1 MSTIM
6 TTSPRK
12 ASAVM
17 QRLLAVALVAFT
29 PFLIPAHAT
38 DLSLG
43 YDANGNVNSKTT
55 PSGTTT
61 FNYDA
66 LDRVQTEA
74 GPAGARTHVYDPNG
88 NRTSDTAGTTAAY
101 TPNTDKL
108 QTINGITVTL
118 DASGNLTRDGT
129 YIYVWNALNQLV
141 ELHKADNTL
150 IASYFYDY
158 QNRRSRKVT
167 TVAAPQG
174 ASTTYYTYDEQSHLI
189 AETGPNNQPFATYVW
204 NGDTLTGFIT
214 YQPTRTVY
222 TVQVDQLGSPFQV
235 RTLAGTVVW
244 RWESE
249 AYGKTQ
255 PNQDV
260 DGDGTQLTLN
270 LRFPGQYY
278 DPESGLHYNLN
289 RYYSPKLARYL
300 TPDPIGLAGGVNNYQ
315 YGLGSPLMQVDPLG
329 LTSDDVLLGGGSAR
343 PPIGVVNLSAQ
354 AQRQLAQQLT
364 RALRDLNRKKSY
376 QTYTRYN
383 PKTGQCYSGRT
394 SGYDDPETNVRNRSY
409 GQALLNEEGF
419 LPGVLDKSSDSYN
432 AIRGREQQMIEI
444 NGGAQS
450 SGGFSRNKIN
460 GISSLNPAGPLL
472 YIPAATSEF
481 GTPVPAGRCTCQ

>member
-17 QRLLAVALVAFT
+17 QLLLAVALIAFA
-29 PFLIPAHAT
+29 PFLVPAHAT
-38 DLSLG
+38 DLGLG
-43 YDANGNVNSKTT
+43 YDANGNVNSRTT

-66 LDRVQTEA
+66 LDRVQNEA

-118 DASGNLTRDGT
+118 DASGNLTADGT
-129 YIYVWNALNQLV
+129 YLYVWNALNQLA

-150 IASYFYDY
+150 IASYYYDY

-167 TVAAPQG
+167 TTAAPQG
-174 ASTTYYTYDEQSHLI
+174 ATTTYYSYDGQNHLI
-189 AETGPNNQPFATYVW
+189 AETGPGNQPIATYVW

-235 RTLAGTVVW
+235 RTLTGTVVW

-300 TPDPIGLAGGVNNYQ
+300 TPDPIGLAGGANVFGYVKQNPLNYSDPK
-315 YGLGSPLMQVDPLG
+315 GLCGPLTPLCIWIAANAPE
-329 LTSDDVLLGGGSAR
+329 LTLGATIVAEFASGVPNPVSTPATFAGRAAQELTHDVYLG
-343 PPIGVVNLSAQ
+343 I
-354 AQRQLAQQLT
+354 
-364 RALRDLNRKKSY
+364 K
-376 QTYTRYN
+376 
-383 PKTGQCYSGRT
+383 
-394 SGYDDPETNVRNRSY
+394 
-409 GQALLNEEGF
+409 
-419 LPGVLDKSSDSYN
+419 
-432 AIRGREQQMIEI
+432 
-444 NGGAQS
+444 NGEPVYA
-450 SGGFSRNKIN
+450 
-460 GISSLNPAGPLL
+460 GISKALMCRASQHGDRFDELRKLTTSPVTRDQARAIEQVLINNNPQFQNQINSIAPTRSWYDQAVQWGQQWL
-472 YIPAATSEF
+472 SN
-481 GTPVPAGRCTCQ
+481 GR